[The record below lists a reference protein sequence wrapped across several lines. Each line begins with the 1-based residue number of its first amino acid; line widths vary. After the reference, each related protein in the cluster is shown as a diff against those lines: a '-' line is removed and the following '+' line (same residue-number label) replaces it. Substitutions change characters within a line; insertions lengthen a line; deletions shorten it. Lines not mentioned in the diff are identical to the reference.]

1 MAAFSKPIL
10 RYLAAGALTLGA
22 LLFWS
27 LWSPLRESPFLIFVV
42 AVMLSA
48 RYFGFG
54 PGIFASALSLFLV
67 DYVVLEPHFS
77 FAHSA
82 RNVEHL
88 FIFLMV
94 SVLATSLARQRS
106 QAEVRTEQIRRQH
119 AAVVESSAEA
129 ILSQDAQGIITSWNR
144 AAEQLFGYRATEV
157 MGKHVSLLVPPEQAD
172 EIPAIMSRLLSGE
185 HIQNYLTERVHKNG
199 TRLTVDLSISPIRNQ
214 HGEIIGAST
223 IAQDITPQKRAE
235 EALFKNEKLAMAG
248 RLAASIAHE
257 INNPL
262 EAIGNLLYLARRD
275 QSRSGEYLAMAER
288 EVQRLANIA
297 QQTLGLVREAASAT
311 PLNVSLVL
319 DEVLRLYTRKLS
331 AKHIQ
336 VEKQYEDMAEIQGFP
351 GELRQV
357 FSNLIANA
365 LDAMGERGSLR
376 LRVEHSHEWSNGA
389 RPGVRVTIADTGHG
403 IAPQDATRIFE
414 PFFTTKKDSGT
425 GLGLWLSHNIIRKH
439 GGSIR
444 LRSRVTPG
452 KCGTVFRIFLPN
464 VATPAQPVPVPI
476 P

>member
-1 MAAFSKPIL
+1 MPAFFKPVF
-10 RYLAAGALTLGA
+10 RYSVALALTLGA
-22 LLFWS
+22 LLLWS
-27 LWSPLRESPFLIFVV
+27 LWSPLHESPFLIFIAV
-42 AVMLSA
+42 VMLSA

-54 PGIFASALSLFLV
+54 PGLFASALSLFLM
-67 DYVVLEPHFS
+67 DYVILEPHYS

-82 RNVEHL
+82 RNLEHL

-94 SVLATSLARQRS
+94 SLLATSLARQGT

-119 AAVVESSAEA
+119 AAIIESSADA
-129 ILSQDAQGIITSWNR
+129 ILTKDAQGIITSWNR
-144 AAEQLFGYRATEV
+144 AAEQLYGYRADEV
-157 MGKHVSLLVPPEQAD
+157 IGKHVSLLAPPEQPD
-172 EIPAIMSRLLSGE
+172 EISAIMARLLTGE
-185 HIQNYLTERVHKNG
+185 HIQNYLTERVCKDG
-199 TRLTVDLSISPIRNQ
+199 TRVKVYLSISPIRNQ
-214 HGEIIGAST
+214 RGEITGAST

-311 PLNVSLVL
+311 PLNVSMVL
-319 DEVLRLYTRKLS
+319 DEVLRLYMRKLTS
-331 AKHIQ
+331 KKIR
-336 VEKQYEDMAEIQGFP
+336 VEKQYEATAEIRGFP

-365 LDAMGERGSLR
+365 IDAMGDQGSLR
-376 LRVEHSHEWSNGA
+376 LRVERSHEWSNGS

-403 IAPQDATRIFE
+403 IAPIDAARIFE

-425 GLGLWLSHNIIRKH
+425 GLGLWLSYNIIRKH

-444 LRSRVTPG
+444 LRSRIAPG
-452 KCGTVFRIFLPN
+452 KCGTVFRVFLPN
-464 VATPAQPVPVPI
+464 VAEPAQPVSAAAS
-476 P
+476 